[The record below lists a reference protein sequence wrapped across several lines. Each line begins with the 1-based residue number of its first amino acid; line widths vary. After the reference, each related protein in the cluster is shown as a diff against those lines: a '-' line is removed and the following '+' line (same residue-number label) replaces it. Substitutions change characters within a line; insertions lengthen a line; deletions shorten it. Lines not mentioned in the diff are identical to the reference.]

1 MSTPKNILLIGATRG
16 IGFGLVQHALAS
28 FPSATLYTT
37 ARNPERASELQKL
50 KASNES
56 RVKIFAADSTD
67 PESVNNLAAEVAKS
81 TDTLDLV
88 IYNAGVLVGFGNV
101 LDVGVSGLK
110 DNIET
115 NVYGAYYAAV
125 AFAPFLLRS
134 NFERKSLAFVT
145 SSFGSFA
152 LSDTLSAM
160 KAAAFGTVTFDPTA
174 MYNVSKATLN
184 RLGKELDLV
193 LRPQGLPVVLIH
205 PGLVKTEMNPM
216 GDIDVDTSAAGIL
229 HVLDKYSAT
238 NKQIYLA
245 WNGEDLPW

>member
-1 MSTPKNILLIGATRG
+1 MSTPKNILLIGTTRG
-16 IGFGLVQHALAS
+16 IGLGLVQHALSA

-37 ARNPERASELQKL
+37 ARDPERATELQKI
-50 KASNES
+50 KASNED
-56 RVKIFAADSTD
+56 RVQIFTADSTD
-67 PESVNNLAAEVAKS
+67 PESIKNLAAEVAKS

-88 IYNAGVLVGFGNV
+88 IYNAGVLAGAGNV

-134 NFERKSLAFVT
+134 NFERKSLALLS

-152 LSDTLSAM
+152 LSDMLSAV

-174 MYNVSKATLN
+174 MYNVSKTTLN

-205 PGLVKTEMNPM
+205 PGLVRTDMNPL

-229 HVLDKYSAT
+229 SVLDKYSAT
-238 NKQIYLA
+238 NKNNFLA
-245 WNGEDLPW
+245 WNGEELPW